1 MKRQRGVSRNPKHEI
16 RIRGVLF
23 DFDGTLTRPGALDFP
38 AIKRKIQCPAGMAIL
53 EYLDGLPSF
62 GRAACLKILE
72 AMEEEAARSAVPNT
86 GAEPCLLSLK
96 MGGIPFGILT
106 RNSLSSVRIAL
117 ERFERIRLEDFKAVL
132 TRDDSLPKP
141 HPEGVFQGAVRM
153 GVEPSKLMV
162 VGDYRFDVLAGK
174 AANAVAVL
182 LSNGGE
188 PVMEPGDP
196 EPDHKVDNL
205 FQILEIL
212 GITSP

>member
-1 MKRQRGVSRNPKHEI
+1 
-16 RIRGVLF
+16 
-23 DFDGTLTRPGALDFP
+23 
-38 AIKRKIQCPAGMAIL
+38 
-53 EYLDGLPSF
+53 
-62 GRAACLKILE
+62 
-72 AMEEEAARSAVPNT
+72 MEEEAARTAVPNT

-96 MGGIPFGILT
+96 KEEIPFGILT

-117 ERFERIRLEDFKAVL
+117 ERFERIRLEDFKTVL
-132 TRDDSLPKP
+132 TRDDFLPKP
-141 HPEGVFQGAVRM
+141 HPEGVFQAAARM
-153 GVEPSKLMV
+153 GVEPPELMV

-205 FQILEIL
+205 LQILEIL